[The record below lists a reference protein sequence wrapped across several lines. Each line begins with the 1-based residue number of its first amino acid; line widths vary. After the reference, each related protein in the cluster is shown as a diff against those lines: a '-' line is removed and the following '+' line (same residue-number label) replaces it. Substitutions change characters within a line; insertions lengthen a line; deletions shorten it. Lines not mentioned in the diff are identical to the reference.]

1 MLIVSK
7 RTFNMSR
14 NSVWNRNPLA
24 CTCFVSLIITL
35 CVLVTKRGQVTAGSD
50 RNISGTGWSSSH
62 DGSSAQHVMTPG
74 QGAGTPREKPNTHGH
89 LIVSANYTGVHP
101 IKKLI
106 KEAEEKAKAIEK
118 KNKSIKYL
126 RDAVADYE
134 TAFGVRPPRGFD
146 EW

>member
-1 MLIVSK
+1 
-7 RTFNMSR
+7 
-14 NSVWNRNPLA
+14 
-24 CTCFVSLIITL
+24 
-35 CVLVTKRGQVTAGSD
+35 
-50 RNISGTGWSSSH
+50 
-62 DGSSAQHVMTPG
+62 MTPG

-89 LIVSANYTGVHP
+89 LVVSSNYTGVHP

>member
-1 MLIVSK
+1 
-7 RTFNMSR
+7 MSR

-35 CVLVTKRGQVTAGSD
+35 CVLVSKRGQTPNGQNRDV
-50 RNISGTGWSSSH
+50 SGAAW
-62 DGSSAQHVMTPG
+62 GSSYDRTLAQHVMTPG
-74 QGAGTPREKPNTHGH
+74 QGAGTPRGKPNTHGH
-89 LIVSANYTGVHP
+89 LIVSSNYTGVHP
-101 IKKLI
+101 IKTLI